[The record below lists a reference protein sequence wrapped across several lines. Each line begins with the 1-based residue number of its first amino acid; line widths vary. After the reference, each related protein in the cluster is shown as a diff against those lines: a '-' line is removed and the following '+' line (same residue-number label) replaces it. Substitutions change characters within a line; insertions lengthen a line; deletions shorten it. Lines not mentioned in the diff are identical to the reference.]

1 METNLF
7 MITIFYFGMNG
18 GEFVTKRHLCKTQ
31 EQVDEWKKNN
41 PISDKEKHFKVEVV
55 SATL

>member
-7 MITIFYFGMNG
+7 MITVFYFGMNG
-18 GEFVTKRHLCKTQ
+18 GEFVTARHLCKTQ
-31 EQVDEWKKNN
+31 EQVENWKSKN
-41 PISDKEKHFKVEVV
+41 PIADRDKHFKVELV